1 MNSVLTSTQFSDGQI
16 ALPPTGE
23 QLRRL
28 ARDLNKLHPFAF
40 TMLLSDRTTPL
51 EAIAPIWRDNE
62 SLRLLRLV
70 EKHLMPEVGRRIKA
84 SAENIGRDAEAV
96 AGLRTK
102 IAGQTYE
109 NAPSGQRQR
118 WARALKLAIIPIAIA
133 ALAGFVG
140 GYTSHALNHRAKV
153 SVVRS
158 REIRRAIPV
167 EPEIRRAIP
176 VLVEIR
182 KAIPVQRPELGKG
195 TQ

>member
-1 MNSVLTSTQFSDGQI
+1 MNSALTSAQFPDGQI

-28 ARDLNKLHPFAF
+28 ARDLNRLHPFAF

-70 EKHLMPEVGRRIKA
+70 DKHLMPEVERRRKA
-84 SAENIGRDAEAV
+84 RAQNIGRDAEAV
-96 AGLRTK
+96 TGFRTK
-102 IAGQTYE
+102 IAGETYE
-109 NAPSGQRQR
+109 NAPGGQRQR
-118 WARALKLAIIPIAIA
+118 WTRALKLTIIPIAIA

-140 GYTSHALNHRAKV
+140 GYTSRPLNHRANV
-153 SVVRS
+153 SVVRFP
-158 REIRRAIPV
+158 EIPRAIPV